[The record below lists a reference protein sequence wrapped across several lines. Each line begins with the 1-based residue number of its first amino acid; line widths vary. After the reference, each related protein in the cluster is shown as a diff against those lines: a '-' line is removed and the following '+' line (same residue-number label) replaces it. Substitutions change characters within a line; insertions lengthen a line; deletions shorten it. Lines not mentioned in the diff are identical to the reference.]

1 MRCHISAVSQ
11 WEWDYLMKFV
21 VSLSLILLLNF
32 TSLSAANGQA
42 PLSPQLRSSIEQLDK
57 MTAAEYAKD
66 NIGSVTV
73 GIVVGSNLVWT
84 KSYGYADM

>member
-1 MRCHISAVSQ
+1 
-11 WEWDYLMKFV
+11 MKFV